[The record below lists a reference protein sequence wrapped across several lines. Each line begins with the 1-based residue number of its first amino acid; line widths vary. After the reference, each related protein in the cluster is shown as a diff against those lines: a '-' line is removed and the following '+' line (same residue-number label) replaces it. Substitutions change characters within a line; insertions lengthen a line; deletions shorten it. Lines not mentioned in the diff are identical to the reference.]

1 VIQFDREALDGIT
14 PGAQPLYRQA
24 FDRFILDLQDFDI
37 TDAPLR
43 AEHFLAQT
51 LHETGG
57 LRILVENLNYSA
69 PRLMQVWPSRFKT
82 IEDARTVEH
91 NPRALANRVYGGRM
105 GNVEPEDGWRYIGRG
120 LLQLTGRSSYAR
132 VGKALGLDLVGFPS
146 LVLESENA
154 LKVAGS
160 EWVASLCNVSADA
173 DDLERVTRKINGGLI
188 GLAERREWL
197 NKVRLHHVIR
207 EVA

>member
-1 VIQFDREALDGIT
+1 VIQFDRAAFDGIT

-24 FDRFILDLQDFDI
+24 FDRFLLDLQAFDI
-37 TDAPLR
+37 LEAPLR
-43 AEHFLAQT
+43 AEHFLAQA

-82 IEDARTVEH
+82 LEDAKTVEH

-105 GNVEPEDGWRYIGRG
+105 GNVDANDGWRYIGRG

-132 VGKALGLDLVGFPS
+132 VGAALGLDLVGFPT
-146 LVLESENA
+146 LALEPENA
-154 LKVAGS
+154 LRVAGV
-160 EWVASLCNVSADA
+160 EWVASLCNSAADA
-173 DDLERVTRKINGGLI
+173 DNIEQVTRLVNGGLI
-188 GLAERREWL
+188 GLAERRGWL
-197 NKVRLHHVIR
+197 QKVREHHVINQ
-207 EVA
+207 